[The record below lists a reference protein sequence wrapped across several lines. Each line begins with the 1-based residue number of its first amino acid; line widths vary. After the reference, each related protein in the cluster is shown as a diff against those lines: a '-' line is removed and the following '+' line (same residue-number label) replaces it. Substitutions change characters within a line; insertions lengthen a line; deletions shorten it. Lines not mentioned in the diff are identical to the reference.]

1 MADADHPHDEQQDE
15 GPVLDLEVPEDEA
28 RSVEGGTISNIMKA
42 KEDAAKAAIS
52 NVR

>member
-1 MADADHPHDEQQDE
+1 MADADHQQDEQQDDA
-15 GPVLDLEVPEDEA
+15 PVLDLEVPEDEA
-28 RSVEGGTISNIMKA
+28 RSVEGGLLSNIMKT